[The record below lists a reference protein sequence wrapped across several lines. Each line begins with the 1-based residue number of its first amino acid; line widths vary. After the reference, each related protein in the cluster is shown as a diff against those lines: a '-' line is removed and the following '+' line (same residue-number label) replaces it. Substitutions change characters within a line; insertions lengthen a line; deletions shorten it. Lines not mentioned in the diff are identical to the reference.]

1 MLDFNTEPYND
12 DFNEDSK
19 FYRILFRP
27 SFAVQA
33 RELTQLQTILQ
44 NQIQRHGSAI
54 YKQGAMVVPGQV
66 SIDCN
71 AQYVKLTSTYGTATT
86 ESFIQSTAGKYITGT
101 SGIKAQIIKVV
112 SATSTD
118 PTTIYVRYITAGT
131 PTGGTAGTQKVFA
144 DGEVLTL
151 DANQSVSGSVQ
162 AISSSATG
170 TGSLATVQRGI
181 YYVNGFFVLCADPH
195 TTAEQVIVLEKYT
208 NTPDYRVGLNVIET
222 EITPEDDSTLLD
234 NAQTSYNYAAPG
246 AHRYHIDLILTKL
259 PLNSTSDDT
268 FIELLQVKAGQIVRI
283 VNTTQYSELE
293 KTLARRT
300 YDESGNYTVRPFN
313 VDVREARDNNRGTWT
328 AVNVSYLIGDVILVN
343 GKYYTAKNTGTSAG
357 SAPSHTS
364 GSQYDGS
371 GGILWEYT
379 VAPTFNR
386 GISKSGSDDQLA
398 ITLDPGKAYVN
409 GYEIEKVATEYV
421 YIDKC
426 RDSTH
431 QVQVVGAFQPAT
443 VGNYVLVN
451 SVNSVPFVDTFPT
464 VGLYANFTTTGLATA
479 LPGIPPSGV
488 QPGTITTTTSSATV
502 TGTSTKFLTQH
513 VAGSIIRKT
522 DGTAIGTVLSIAS
535 DTSMTLTA
543 NAASANT
550 GISYISSRL
559 IGTARIRFI
568 EYDSGTVGS
577 TSCQYK
583 LGLFDI
589 KMSSGYDFKRNVKAI
604 YYDNSGG
611 GAVVDFSADIV
622 PVATRL
628 VGSATASSSTT
639 ITGTGT
645 SFQTDLIVGDY
656 VSLGGTYRRVVT
668 ISSQNSI
675 VVDQAT
681 TVTGVTI
688 DRVSTTILEPQ
699 NETMIFKLP
708 YYGIKS
714 LRAADGTTN
723 RTTYY
728 AYQKF
733 DGLAGT
739 TFSGNTKVSLSTT
752 AGNLAPY
759 TKVNYIVIDN
769 TTGLIVEPID
779 SNIGTTTGYLVL
791 SGTSY
796 VGTNRFSVISTVIK
810 TGSSSTEKVK
820 TLNSA
825 TVTFTTQAAAQS
837 TLLSLG
843 QADGYRVTSVLMDA
857 GTFTSPNGSYTID
870 ISDYYNFDNG
880 QTATYYGIAKL
891 ALKPSYTVPSGPVQV
906 TFEYFTHSGGDY
918 CSVNSYKDVD
928 YKRIPYF
935 GNIYLRDAIDFRPRI
950 STDGVTFETGSNL
963 VPKRGQEVQTDFSY
977 YLARTDKIAIDSKG
991 KFFDIPGTPALNPA
1005 EPPDPIDAMVLYTL
1019 NLEPYTFSTSAQS
1032 VNITKIENKR
1042 YTMRDIGKLEARI
1055 NNIEYYTSLSL
1066 LEQQTES
1073 LTITDPATGLNRFK
1087 NGFMVDNFSGHNVG
1101 DTNNIDYYCSIDME
1115 KNELR
1120 PFFSMQNVN
1129 LIEKVSTDSA
1139 RTSANYKITGDLIT
1153 LPYTTSAIITQPYA
1167 SRLENINP
1175 FSIFTFL
1182 GNVQLNPPSDTWFE
1196 VNRRPDIV
1204 QNQEGDFNTI
1214 ATLAEKAGVLGTV
1227 WNAWQTQWTGT
1238 SVSSRSVSGSAAGY
1252 ANVDS
1257 NGNFSLN
1264 GGWGRV
1270 AGSYT
1275 VTETTATTIGQSRTG
1290 VNTQV
1295 VAKIDTQLVNDRVL
1309 STAVIPYIRSRN
1321 ILIQTTGLK
1330 PYTKFYPFFD
1340 NVAVDSY
1347 CTPATKIT
1355 FTIYKTDGITAD
1367 TSSAVGD
1374 FDTTSNVGANTTDT
1388 ARLINGDSNICLNT
1402 GDVIT
1407 GQSSGATAVVVGAEK
1422 VLDNSGN
1429 VTTRNIYVVNI
1440 KGTFTAGESIVGSI
1454 SLLTGSAI
1462 TVDTIKTAGS
1472 SIYSDINGKVQM
1484 LFTIPSTDL
1493 VRFRTGQRQF
1503 TLTDVS
1509 TNDITYTSKGNGQ
1522 YYAQGILETK
1532 QATYMSTRNGVLVQ
1546 NQVDPQYQTI
1556 TQTTSRTVGS
1566 GSVYYDPLAQTF
1578 QIQSKGGAFLTS
1590 VDLYFAS
1597 KDKRIPVHV
1606 EIREVVNG
1614 APGKTVLPYSQ
1625 VTLNP
1630 EQVNIASTTVTLPDG
1645 TIVPDYNTATRFTF
1659 PSPVYVQDLGE
1670 YAIVVSSDSN
1680 SYKAWISNMGDQI
1693 PGSSR
1698 MISEQPYAGVLFKSQ
1713 NGSTWTANQDQDL
1726 KFTLNRAVFATNTI
1740 GTVQFANDIIN
1751 KVVLDNNPFETN
1763 IGSAK
1768 LKVFH
1773 PNHGLA
1779 VSSYAVI
1786 SDNDTRNIYGYTP
1799 TSGTISVNT
1808 GSTGV
1813 TGTGTVFRT
1822 DIGTLTSGQGAVLYT
1837 AESSPRLIGVIASVA
1852 SGTSGDTTAT
1862 LVANSA
1868 VTYSGAFKIAPAV
1881 NGIPVTEIYGQKT
1894 VAVVI
1899 DNDSYVIATSTTG
1912 KKTGYSGG
1920 DTVTVIGNIQY
1931 NAAHPQAQ
1939 YQDFADTNTVFYMQ
1953 TTSGESI
1960 NDTSNT
1966 QSPYTLD
1973 GSASAVAINEN
1984 NYWSTPRLIA
1994 SVANQSLMATPGK
2007 TVTLQAKISTTNDAV
2022 SPVIDSNRM
2031 GLIAIS
2037 NTINAP
2043 TESNIN
2049 YGDLDAISLISSS
2062 INSSSQTQINITT
2075 TGLSTS
2081 DSTTKGLLA
2090 TLQVGKYLEISGSGT
2105 SSNNTTA
2112 MITAVAADG
2121 SSVTVNKAL
2130 TAVSAGDTLTIKFRN
2145 TFIDEISPWGSSTH
2159 SKYVTKKVSLA
2170 SAANT
2175 LKIRMSVNSPTAS
2188 NLAVYYKTSPVGTK
2202 NAYSTINYTLAQPD
2216 SLFPKVQYGDTP
2228 FTDVDYTITGLTAFD
2243 AFTVKLVFTS
2253 TNSSEVTRVRDL
2265 RVVAC
2270 T

>member
-12 DFNEDSK
+12 DYSDDSK

-44 NQIQRHGSAI
+44 TQIARHGSAI
-54 YKQGAMVVPGQV
+54 YKQGAMVIPGQV

-71 AQYVKLTSTYGTATT
+71 AQYVKLTSSYGTATT

-112 SATSTD
+112 SATSTE
-118 PTTIYVRYITAGT
+118 PTTVYVRYITAGT
-131 PTGGTAGTQKVFA
+131 PSGGTVGTQKVFA
-144 DGEVLTL
+144 DGEVITL
-151 DANQSVSGSVQ
+151 DDASGTVQ

-170 TGSLATVQRGI
+170 TGSLATVQRGV

-195 TTAEQVIVLEKYT
+195 TTAEQTIVLDKYT
-208 NTPDYRVGLNVIET
+208 NTPSYRVGLNVIET
-222 EITPEDDSTLLD
+222 EITPEQDSTLLD

-246 AHRYHIDLILTKL
+246 AHRYHIDLILAKL
-259 PLNSTSDDT
+259 PLDSTSDDT
-268 FIELLQVKAGQIVRI
+268 FIELLQVNSGQIVRI

-313 VDVREARDNNRGTWT
+313 VDVREARDNNRGAWT
-328 AVNVSYLIGDVILVN
+328 AVNVPYLIGDVITAN
-343 GKYYTAKNTGTSAG
+343 GNYYTAKNSGTSAG
-357 SAPSHTS
+357 TAPSHTS
-364 GSQYDGS
+364 TTAQYDGS
-371 GGILWEYT
+371 GGILWDYT
-379 VAPTFNR
+379 PIPDFNR
-386 GISKSGSDDQLA
+386 GISKTGSDDQLA

-426 RDSTH
+426 RDSNH
-431 QVQVVGAFQPAT
+431 QVQVAGAFQPAT

-451 SVNSVPFVDTFPT
+451 SINSVPFVDTFAT
-464 VGLYANFTTTGLATA
+464 VALYNRFTTTG
-479 LPGIPPSGV
+479 
-488 QPGTITTTTSSATV
+488 
-502 TGTSTKFLTQH
+502 
-513 VAGSIIRKT
+513 
-522 DGTAIGTVLSIAS
+522 
-535 DTSMTLTA
+535 
-543 NAASANT
+543 AASAAPGT
-550 GISYISSRL
+550 GVGTQV
-559 IGTARIRFI
+559 GTARIRFI
-568 EYDSGTVGS
+568 EYDSGTIGS
-577 TSCQYK
+577 ASCQYK

-589 KMSSGYDFKRNVKAI
+589 KMVSGYDFKRNVKSI
-604 YYDNSGG
+604 YYNNSAGG
-611 GAVVDFSADIV
+611 SVVDFSADIV

-688 DRVSTTILEPQ
+688 DRVSTSILEPQ

-714 LRAADGTTN
+714 LRASDGTTN

-733 DGLAGT
+733 DGLSPT
-739 TFSGNTKVSLSTT
+739 TFSGNSKLSLSTS
-752 AGNLAPY
+752 AGTLAPY
-759 TKVNYIVIDN
+759 TKVNYICIDN

-779 SNIGTTTGYLVL
+779 SNIGTTTGYLTL

-796 VGTNRFSVISTVIK
+796 VGRSFSVIGTVVK
-810 TGSSSTEKVK
+810 TGASSTEKVK

-825 TVTFTTQAAAQS
+825 TVTFTTQAAAQA

-857 GTFTSPNGSYTID
+857 GTFTSPNGTYTID
-870 ISDYYNFDNG
+870 ISDHYNFNNG
-880 QTATYYGIAKL
+880 QTATYYGIANL
-891 ALKPSYTVPSGPVQV
+891 QLKPSFTVPSGPVQV

-918 CSVNSYKDVD
+918 CSVNSYTTID
-928 YKRIPYF
+928 YKKIPYF
-935 GNIYLRDAIDFRPRI
+935 GNISLRDSIDFRPRM
-950 STDGVTFETGSNL
+950 STDGATFDTGSNL
-963 VPKRGQEVQTDFSY
+963 VPKRGQEVQADFTY
-977 YLARTDKIAIDSKG
+977 YLSRIDKIAINSSG
-991 KFFDIPGTPALNPA
+991 KFFQIKGTPALNA
-1005 EPPDPIDAMVLYTL
+1005 TEPPDPIDSMVLYNL
-1019 NLEPYTFSTSAQS
+1019 DLEPYTFTTTPRS
-1032 VNITKIENKR
+1032 VQVTKIENKR

-1087 NGFMVDNFSGHNVG
+1087 NGFIVDNFSGHSVG
-1101 DTNNIDYYCSIDME
+1101 DTKNIDYYCSIDME

-1129 LIEKVSTDSA
+1129 LIEKVSTDTA
-1139 RTSANYKITGDLIT
+1139 RTAAGYQITGDLIT
-1153 LPYTTSAIITQPYA
+1153 LPYTTTAIIKQPYA
-1167 SRLENINP
+1167 SRVENINP
-1175 FSIFTFL
+1175 FAIFTFL
-1182 GNVQLNPPSDTWFE
+1182 GNVALNPPSDTWFE

-1214 ATLAEKAGVLGTV
+1214 ATLAQKAGVLGTAR
-1227 WNAWQTQWTGT
+1227 NPSPPQWSGT
-1238 SVSSRSVSGSAAGY
+1238 PVTTRVYSGAYGATAQMAGI
-1252 ANVDS
+1252 V
-1257 NGNFSLN
+1257 NGNFSTN
-1264 GGWGRV
+1264 GGMSVYLGD
-1270 AGSYT
+1270 YT
-1275 VTETTATTIGQSRTG
+1275 VTDTTATTIGQSRTG
-1290 VNTQV
+1290 INTQV
-1295 VAKIDTQLVNDRVL
+1295 VAKIDTQLVADRVL

-1355 FTIYKTDGITAD
+1355 YSG
-1367 TSSAVGD
+1367 AVD
-1374 FDTTSNVGANTTDT
+1374 FDSTSNVGANTTDT

-1402 GDVIT
+1402 GDVVT
-1407 GQSSGATAVVVGAEK
+1407 GQSSGATAVVVGTEK
-1422 VLDNSGN
+1422 ILNDSGN

-1440 KGTFTAGESIVGSI
+1440 KGTFTTGESIRGSV
-1454 SLLTGSAI
+1454 SNVTGTSI
-1462 TVDTIKTAGS
+1462 TVGTVKTAGD
-1472 SIYSDINGKVQM
+1472 SIYTDVNGKVQL

-1522 YYAQGILETK
+1522 YYAEGVLETK

-1556 TQTTSRTVGS
+1556 TQTTSRVVGS
-1566 GSVYYDPLAQTF
+1566 GSAYYDPLAQTF
-1578 QIQSKGGAFLTS
+1578 QIQSRGGAFLTS
-1590 VDLYFAS
+1590 VDLFFAS
-1597 KDKRIPVHV
+1597 KDKRIPVRV

-1614 APGKTVLPYSQ
+1614 SPGKTILPFSQ

-1630 EQVNIASTTVTLPDG
+1630 EQVNISTNTVTLPDG
-1645 TIVPDYNTATRFTF
+1645 TIVPSYDTATRFTF

-1670 YAIVVSSDSN
+1670 YAIVVASDSN

-1726 KFTLNRAVFATNTI
+1726 KFTLNRAVFATNTQ
-1740 GTVQFANDIIN
+1740 GTVQFTNDIIN

-1763 IGSAK
+1763 IGSTK

-1779 VSSYAVI
+1779 ASSYAVI

-1813 TGTGTVFRT
+1813 TGTGTVLRT

-1837 AESSPRLIGVIASVA
+1837 AESTPRLIGVIASVA

-1862 LVANSA
+1862 LVANAA
-1868 VTYSGAFKIAPAV
+1868 VTYNGAFKIAPSV

-1894 VAVVI
+1894 VDRVI
-1899 DNDSYVIATSTTG
+1899 DNDSYVIITTTTG

-1920 DTVTVIGNIQY
+1920 DTVTAIGNIQY

-1953 TTSGESI
+1953 TTSGESVNDI
-1960 NDTSNT
+1960 NNT

-1973 GSASAVAINEN
+1973 ASAGAVAINDN
-1984 NYWSTPRLIA
+1984 NYWSMPRVIA
-1994 SVANQSLMATPGK
+1994 SVANQSLMGTPGK
-2007 TVTLQAKISTTNDAV
+2007 TVTVQAQISTTNDAV

-2037 NTINAP
+2037 NTINSP
-2043 TESNIN
+2043 SESLVN
-2049 YGDLDAISLISSS
+2049 YGDLDAISLVSSS
-2062 INSSSQTQINITT
+2062 INASSQTQIAITT
-2075 TGLSTS
+2075 SGLSTS

-2090 TLQVGKYLEISGSGT
+2090 TLQVGKYIEISGSST

-2112 MITAVAADG
+2112 MITAVATDG
-2121 SSVTVNKAL
+2121 SSVTVNKTL
-2130 TAVSAGDTLTIKFRN
+2130 TAVNAGDTITLKFRN
-2145 TFIDEISPWGSSTH
+2145 TFIDEISPWGSSSH

-2170 SAANT
+2170 SPANT

-2216 SLFPKVQYGDTP
+2216 ALFPKVQYGDTP
-2228 FTDVDYTITGLTAFD
+2228 FTDVDYTITGLTSFD

-2253 TNSSEVTRVRDL
+2253 TNSSEVTRVKDL

>member
-12 DFNEDSK
+12 DYSEDSK

-54 YKQGAMVVPGQV
+54 YKQGAMVIPGQI

-71 AQYVKLTSTYGTATT
+71 AQYVKLTKDYGTVTT
-86 ESFIQSTAGKYITGT
+86 ESFIQGTAGKYITGS
-101 SGIKAQIIKVV
+101 SGLKAQIIKVV

-118 PTTIYVRYITAGT
+118 PTTIYVRYNTSGT
-131 PTGGTAGTQKVFA
+131 PSGTSATGTQKVFA
-144 DGEVLTL
+144 DGEVITL
-151 DANQSVSGSVQ
+151 DDASGTVQ
-162 AISSSATG
+162 AASSSATG
-170 TGSLATVQRGI
+170 TGSLATVERGV

-195 TTAEQVIVLEKYT
+195 TTKEQVIVLDKYT
-208 NTPDYRVGLNVIET
+208 NTPSYRVGLSVIEA
-222 EITPEDDSTLLD
+222 EITPEQDSTLLD

-246 AHRYHIDLILTKL
+246 AHRYHIDLILSKL
-259 PLNSTSDDT
+259 PLNSAADDT
-268 FIELLQVKAGQIVRI
+268 FIELLQVSNGTIIRI

-293 KTLARRT
+293 KTMARRT

-328 AVNVSYLIGDVILVN
+328 TTGVSYIIGDVILVN
-343 GKYYTAKNTGTSAG
+343 GNYYTAKNTGTSAG
-357 SAPSHTS
+357 TAPSHTT
-364 GSQYDGS
+364 GSAYDGA
-371 GGILWEYT
+371 GGINWEYT
-379 VAPTFNR
+379 LVPSFNR
-386 GISKSGSDDQLA
+386 GISKTGSDGQLA
-398 ITLDPGKAYVN
+398 IALDPGKAYVS
-409 GYEIEKVATEYV
+409 GYELEKVATEYV
-421 YIDKC
+421 YINKC
-426 RDSTH
+426 RNDAHT
-431 QVQVVGAFQPAT
+431 VQVAGAFQPAT

-464 VGLYANFTTTGLATA
+464 VGLYSNFTTTGLATA

-488 QPGTITTTTSSATV
+488 QPGTITTTTSSATI
-502 TGTSTKFLTQH
+502 TGTSTKFSTQH
-513 VAGSIIRKT
+513 VVGSIIRKT
-522 DGTAIGTVLSIAS
+522 DGTVIGTVLSIAS
-535 DTSMTLTA
+535 DTSLTLTA

-568 EYDSGTVGS
+568 EWDTGTIGS
-577 TSCQYK
+577 TSAQYK

-589 KMSSGYDFKRNVKAI
+589 KMTSGYDFKRNVKGI

-611 GAVVDFSADIV
+611 GSVVDFSADIV

-639 ITGTGT
+639 ITGAGT
-645 SFQTDLIVGDY
+645 SFQTDLVVGDY

-688 DRVSTTILEPQ
+688 DRVSTTLVEPQ
-699 NETMIFKLP
+699 NEKMIFELP
-708 YYGIKS
+708 YFGIKS
-714 LRAADGTTN
+714 LRALDGTTN
-723 RTTYY
+723 KTTYY

-733 DGLAGT
+733 DSLAGT

-752 AGNLAPY
+752 SGVLAPY

-791 SGTSY
+791 SGTGY
-796 VGTNRFSVISTVIK
+796 VGTSRFSVIATIAK
-810 TGSSSTEKVK
+810 TGASSTEKVK
-820 TLNSA
+820 TLNPG
-825 TVTFTTQAAAQS
+825 TVTFTTQAAAQV

-857 GTFTSPNGSYTID
+857 GTFASPNGTYTID
-870 ISDYYNFDNG
+870 ISDHYTFDNG
-880 QTATYYGIAKL
+880 QTSTYYGISKL
-891 ALKPSYTVPSGPVQV
+891 VLKPSFTVPSGPVQV

-918 CSVNSYKDVD
+918 CSVNSYKDID
-928 YKRIPYF
+928 YKRIPYY
-935 GNIYLRDAIDFRPRI
+935 GNISLRDSIDFRPRI
-950 STDGVTFETGSNL
+950 STDGSTFDAGSNL
-963 VPKRGQEVQTDFSY
+963 VPKRGQEIQTDFSY
-977 YLARTDKIAIDSKG
+977 YLARIDKIAIDKTG
-991 KFFDIPGTPALNPA
+991 KFFSRSGTPDLNPA
-1005 EPPDPIDAMVLYTL
+1005 EPPDPKDSMVLYTL
-1019 NLEPYTFSTSAQS
+1019 RLEPYTFSTAPES
-1032 VNITKIENKR
+1032 VGVTKIENKR

-1087 NGFMVDNFSGHNVG
+1087 NGFMVDNFSGHSVG
-1101 DTNNIDYYCSIDME
+1101 DAANVDYYCAIDME

-1129 LIEKVSTDSA
+1129 LIEKVSTDTARSA
-1139 RTSANYKITGDLIT
+1139 ANYKITGNLIT
-1153 LPYTTSAIITQPYA
+1153 LPYTTTPIITQPYA
-1167 SRLENINP
+1167 SRIENINP

-1182 GNVQLNPPSDTWFE
+1182 GNVELNPPSDTWFE

-1227 WNAWQTQWTGT
+1227 WNAWETQWTGT
-1238 SVSSRSVSGSAAGY
+1238 SVTTRDYAGY
-1252 ANVDS
+1252 NPYGATGGDY
-1257 NGNFSLN
+1257 SLN
-1264 GGWGRV
+1264 GGWGRY

-1275 VTETTATTIGQSRTG
+1275 VTDTTATVVGQSRTG
-1290 VNTQV
+1290 VNTKV

-1321 ILIQTTGLK
+1321 ILIQTSGLK

-1340 NVAVDSY
+1340 NVAVDAY

-1355 FTIYKTDGITAD
+1355 YSG
-1367 TSSAVGD
+1367 AVD
-1374 FDTTSNVGANTTDT
+1374 FDSTSNVGANTTDT
-1388 ARLINGDSNICLNT
+1388 ARLINGDTNICLNT
-1402 GDVIT
+1402 GDVVTGIGASGIT
-1407 GQSSGATAVVVGAEK
+1407 ASGATAVVVGTEK
-1422 VLDNSGN
+1422 ILDDSGN
-1429 VTTRNIYVVNI
+1429 VTARNIYVVNI
-1440 KGTFTAGESIVGSI
+1440 KGTFATGESIRGSV
-1454 SLLTGSAI
+1454 SLVTGTAI
-1462 TVDTIKTAGS
+1462 TVGTIKSAGS
-1472 SIYSDINGKVQM
+1472 SIYTDVNGKVQM

-1509 TNDITYTSKGNGQ
+1509 TNDVTYTSKGNGQ
-1522 YYAQGILETK
+1522 YYAQGVLETK
-1532 QATYMSTRNGVLVQ
+1532 QATYMSTRNGILVQ
-1546 NQVDPQYQTI
+1546 NQVSDTQTI
-1556 TQTTSRTVGS
+1556 TQTTSRLVGS

-1578 QIQSKGGAFLTS
+1578 QIQSRGGAFLTS
-1590 VDLYFAS
+1590 VDLFFATR
-1597 KDKRIPVHV
+1597 DKRIPVHI
-1606 EIREVVNG
+1606 EIREVING
-1614 APGKTVLPYSQ
+1614 APGKTILPFSQ

-1630 EQVNIASTTVTLPDG
+1630 EQVNISTNTVTLPDG
-1645 TIVPDYNTATRFTF
+1645 TIVPSYDTPTRFTF

-1670 YAIVVSSDSN
+1670 YALVVASDSN

-1726 KFTLNRAVFATNTI
+1726 KFTLNRAVFQTNTI
-1740 GTVQFANDIIN
+1740 GAVQFSNDVIN
-1751 KVVLDNNPFETN
+1751 KTVLDNNPFETN

-1773 PNHGLA
+1773 PNHGLIA
-1779 VSSYAVI
+1779 SSYAVL
-1786 SDNDTRNIYGYTP
+1786 SDNDSRNIYGYTP

-1808 GSTGV
+1808 GTTAV

-1837 AESSPRLIGVIASVA
+1837 AETTPRLIGVIASVT
-1852 SGTSGDTTAT
+1852 SGTPGDTAAT
-1862 LVANSA
+1862 LVVNSA
-1868 VTYSGAFKIAPAV
+1868 VTYTGAFTIAPSV

-1894 VAVVI
+1894 VDRVI
-1899 DNDSYVIATSTTG
+1899 DNDSYVIITTTTG

-1920 DTVTVIGNIQY
+1920 DTVTAIGNIQY
-1931 NAAHPQAQ
+1931 NAAQPQAQ
-1939 YQDFADTNTVFYMQ
+1939 YQDFADTSTVFYMQ

-1960 NDTSNT
+1960 NDTPNT

-1973 GSASAVAINEN
+1973 SLTNGLANAVAINSN

-1994 SVANQSLMATPGK
+1994 STSNQSLMATPGK
-2007 TVTLQAKISTTNDAV
+2007 TLTLQAQISTTNDAV

-2037 NTINAP
+2037 NTINSP
-2043 TESNIN
+2043 SESVVN
-2049 YGDLDAISLISSS
+2049 YGDLDQIALISSS
-2062 INSSSQTQINITT
+2062 INSGSQNKIAITT
-2075 TGLSTS
+2075 TGISST
-2081 DSTTKGLLA
+2081 DSTAKGLLA
-2090 TLQVGKYLEISGSGT
+2090 TLQVGKYVTISGSGT
-2105 SSNNTTA
+2105 SGNNQTGL
-2112 MITAVAADG
+2112 ITAVAADG
-2121 SSVTVNKAL
+2121 SSVSITMPNAL
-2130 TAVSAGDTLTIKFRN
+2130 SAVAAGDNITLVFRN
-2145 TFIDEISPWGSSTH
+2145 TFIDEISPRGSSTH

-2170 SAANT
+2170 SPANT
-2175 LKIRMSVNSPTAS
+2175 LKIRMSVNSPTYS
-2188 NLAVYYKTSPVGTK
+2188 NLLVYYKTSPVGTK
-2202 NAYSTINYTLAQPD
+2202 NSYSTINYVLVTPD
-2216 SLFPKVQYGDTP
+2216 TLFPKVQYGDTP

-2265 RVVAC
+2265 RVIAC

>member
-12 DFNEDSK
+12 DYSDDSK

-44 NQIQRHGSAI
+44 TQIARHGSAI
-54 YKQGAMVVPGQV
+54 YKQGAMVIPGQV

-71 AQYVKLTSTYGTATT
+71 AQYVKLTSSYGTATT

-112 SATSTD
+112 SATSTE
-118 PTTIYVRYITAGT
+118 PTTVYVRYITAGT
-131 PTGGTAGTQKVFA
+131 PSGGTVGTQKVFA
-144 DGEVLTL
+144 DGEVITL
-151 DANQSVSGSVQ
+151 DDASGTVQ

-170 TGSLATVQRGI
+170 TGSLATVQRGV

-195 TTAEQVIVLEKYT
+195 TTAEQTIVLDKYT
-208 NTPDYRVGLNVIET
+208 NTPSYRVGLNVIET
-222 EITPEDDSTLLD
+222 EITPEQDSTLLD

-246 AHRYHIDLILTKL
+246 AHRYHIDLILAKL
-259 PLNSTSDDT
+259 PLDSTSDDT
-268 FIELLQVKAGQIVRI
+268 FIELLQVNSGQIVRI

-313 VDVREARDNNRGTWT
+313 VDVREARDNNRGAWT
-328 AVNVSYLIGDVILVN
+328 AVNVPYLIGDVITAN
-343 GKYYTAKNTGTSAG
+343 GNYYTAKNSGTSAG
-357 SAPSHTS
+357 TAPSHTS
-364 GSQYDGS
+364 TTAQYDGS
-371 GGILWEYT
+371 GGILWDYT
-379 VAPTFNR
+379 PIPDFNR
-386 GISKSGSDDQLA
+386 GISKTGSDDQLA

-426 RDSTH
+426 RDSNH
-431 QVQVVGAFQPAT
+431 QVQVAGAFQPAT

-451 SVNSVPFVDTFPT
+451 SINSVPFVDTFAT
-464 VGLYANFTTTGLATA
+464 VALYNRFTTTG
-479 LPGIPPSGV
+479 
-488 QPGTITTTTSSATV
+488 
-502 TGTSTKFLTQH
+502 
-513 VAGSIIRKT
+513 
-522 DGTAIGTVLSIAS
+522 
-535 DTSMTLTA
+535 
-543 NAASANT
+543 AASAAPGT
-550 GISYISSRL
+550 GVGTQV
-559 IGTARIRFI
+559 GTARIRFI
-568 EYDSGTVGS
+568 EYDSGTIGS
-577 TSCQYK
+577 ASCQYK

-589 KMSSGYDFKRNVKAI
+589 KMVSGYDFKRNVKSI
-604 YYDNSGG
+604 YYNNSAGG
-611 GAVVDFSADIV
+611 SVVDFSADIV

-688 DRVSTTILEPQ
+688 DRVSTSILEPQ

-714 LRAADGTTN
+714 LRASDGTTN

-733 DGLAGT
+733 DGLSPT
-739 TFSGNTKVSLSTT
+739 TFSGNSKLSLSTS
-752 AGNLAPY
+752 AGTLAPY
-759 TKVNYIVIDN
+759 TKVNYICIDN

-779 SNIGTTTGYLVL
+779 SNIGTTTGYLTL

-796 VGTNRFSVISTVIK
+796 VGRSFSVIGTVVK
-810 TGSSSTEKVK
+810 TGASSTEKVK

-825 TVTFTTQAAAQS
+825 TVTFTTQAAAQA

-857 GTFTSPNGSYTID
+857 GTFTSPNGTYTID
-870 ISDYYNFDNG
+870 ISDHYNFNNG
-880 QTATYYGIAKL
+880 QTATYYGIANL
-891 ALKPSYTVPSGPVQV
+891 QLKPSFTVPSGPVQV

-918 CSVNSYKDVD
+918 CSVNSYTTID
-928 YKRIPYF
+928 YKKIPYF
-935 GNIYLRDAIDFRPRI
+935 GNISLRDSIDFRPRM
-950 STDGVTFETGSNL
+950 STDGATFDTGSNL
-963 VPKRGQEVQTDFSY
+963 VPKRGQEVQADFTY
-977 YLARTDKIAIDSKG
+977 YLSRIDKIAINSSG
-991 KFFDIPGTPALNPA
+991 KFFQIKGTPALNA
-1005 EPPDPIDAMVLYTL
+1005 TEPPDPIDSMVLYNL
-1019 NLEPYTFSTSAQS
+1019 DLEPYTFTTTPRS
-1032 VNITKIENKR
+1032 VQVTKIENKR

-1087 NGFMVDNFSGHNVG
+1087 NGFIVDNFSGHSVG
-1101 DTNNIDYYCSIDME
+1101 DTKNIDYYCSIDME

-1129 LIEKVSTDSA
+1129 LIEKVSTDTA
-1139 RTSANYKITGDLIT
+1139 RTAAGYQITGDLIT
-1153 LPYTTSAIITQPYA
+1153 LPYTTTAIIKQPYA
-1167 SRLENINP
+1167 SRVENINP
-1175 FSIFTFL
+1175 FAIFTFL
-1182 GNVQLNPPSDTWFE
+1182 GNVALNPPSDTWFE

-1214 ATLAEKAGVLGTV
+1214 ATLAQKAGVLGTV
-1227 WNAWQTQWTGT
+1227 WNAWQTQWSGT
-1238 SVSSRSVSGSAAGY
+1238 PVTTRVYSGAYGATAQMAGI
-1252 ANVDS
+1252 V
-1257 NGNFSLN
+1257 NGNFSTN
-1264 GGWGRV
+1264 GGMSVYLGD
-1270 AGSYT
+1270 YT
-1275 VTETTATTIGQSRTG
+1275 VTDTTATTIGQSRTG
-1290 VNTQV
+1290 INTQV
-1295 VAKIDTQLVNDRVL
+1295 VAKIDTQLVADRVL

-1355 FTIYKTDGITAD
+1355 YSG
-1367 TSSAVGD
+1367 AVD
-1374 FDTTSNVGANTTDT
+1374 FDSTSNVGANTTDT

-1402 GDVIT
+1402 GDVVT
-1407 GQSSGATAVVVGAEK
+1407 GQSSGATAVVVGTEK
-1422 VLDNSGN
+1422 ILNDSGN

-1440 KGTFTAGESIVGSI
+1440 KGTFTTGESIRGSV
-1454 SLLTGSAI
+1454 SNVTGTSI
-1462 TVDTIKTAGS
+1462 TVGTVKTAGD
-1472 SIYSDINGKVQM
+1472 SIYTDVNGKVQL

-1522 YYAQGILETK
+1522 YYAEGVLETK

-1556 TQTTSRTVGS
+1556 TQTTSRVVGS
-1566 GSVYYDPLAQTF
+1566 GSAYYDPLAQTF
-1578 QIQSKGGAFLTS
+1578 QIQSRGGAFLTS
-1590 VDLYFAS
+1590 VDLFFAS
-1597 KDKRIPVHV
+1597 KDKRIPVRV

-1614 APGKTVLPYSQ
+1614 SPGKTILPFSQ

-1630 EQVNIASTTVTLPDG
+1630 EQVNISTNTVTLPDG
-1645 TIVPDYNTATRFTF
+1645 TIVPSYDTATRFTF

-1670 YAIVVSSDSN
+1670 YAIVVASDSN

-1726 KFTLNRAVFATNTI
+1726 KFTLNRAVFATNTQ
-1740 GTVQFANDIIN
+1740 GTVQFTNDIIN

-1763 IGSAK
+1763 IGSTK

-1779 VSSYAVI
+1779 ASSYAVI

-1813 TGTGTVFRT
+1813 TGTGTVLRT

-1837 AESSPRLIGVIASVA
+1837 AESTPRLIGVIASVA

-1862 LVANSA
+1862 LVANAA
-1868 VTYSGAFKIAPAV
+1868 VTYNGAFKIAPSV

-1894 VAVVI
+1894 VDRVI
-1899 DNDSYVIATSTTG
+1899 DNDSYVIITTTTG

-1920 DTVTVIGNIQY
+1920 DTVTAIGNIQY

-1953 TTSGESI
+1953 TTSGESVNDI
-1960 NDTSNT
+1960 NNT

-1973 GSASAVAINEN
+1973 ASAGAVAINDN
-1984 NYWSTPRLIA
+1984 NYWSMPRVIA
-1994 SVANQSLMATPGK
+1994 SVANQSLMGTPGK
-2007 TVTLQAKISTTNDAV
+2007 TVTVQAQISTTNDAV

-2037 NTINAP
+2037 NTINSP
-2043 TESNIN
+2043 SESLVN
-2049 YGDLDAISLISSS
+2049 YGDLDAISLVSSS
-2062 INSSSQTQINITT
+2062 INASSQTQIAITT
-2075 TGLSTS
+2075 SGLSTS

-2090 TLQVGKYLEISGSGT
+2090 TLQVGKYIEISGSST

-2112 MITAVAADG
+2112 MITAVATDG
-2121 SSVTVNKAL
+2121 SSVTVNKTL
-2130 TAVSAGDTLTIKFRN
+2130 TAVNAGDTITLKFRN
-2145 TFIDEISPWGSSTH
+2145 TFIDEISPWGSSSH

-2170 SAANT
+2170 SPANT

-2216 SLFPKVQYGDTP
+2216 ALFPKVQYGDTP
-2228 FTDVDYTITGLTAFD
+2228 FTDVDYTITGLTSFD

-2253 TNSSEVTRVRDL
+2253 TNSSEVTRVKDL